1 MKCLIQR
8 FIKWSEQVFVKS
20 DLLYFRKWWTFPG
33 ETKWNKARRVC
44 VDICLSRKNKALAI
58 NSQSWWYNNSII
70 IYIFIFMYKSNIL
83 VDLLKIY
90 NFILIGQCHVQHL
103 WFSSIFDMLEHFRL
117 QPIPLE
123 SGGTSEVRLANFV
136 VRQPS
141 SVSSNMLAAT
151 AFSHGTSNSSQFHI

>member
-1 MKCLIQR
+1 MLKL
-8 FIKWSEQVFVKS
+8 
-20 DLLYFRKWWTFPG
+20 
-33 ETKWNKARRVC
+33 
-44 VDICLSRKNKALAI
+44 
-58 NSQSWWYNNSII
+58 
-70 IYIFIFMYKSNIL
+70 NISFE
-83 VDLLKIY
+83 LLKIF

-151 AFSHGTSNSSQFHI
+151 AFSHGTSNSSQFYV

>member
-1 MKCLIQR
+1 MKLH
-8 FIKWSEQVFVKS
+8 
-20 DLLYFRKWWTFPG
+20 LMYFRKWWPFPG

-44 VDICLSRKNKALAI
+44 IDICLSRKNKALAT
-58 NSQSWWYNNSII
+58 NSQSGWYNNLILI
-70 IYIFIFMYKSNIL
+70 CVFIFVYKSNIL

-141 SVSSNMLAAT
+141 SVSPNMLAAN
-151 AFSHGTSNSSQFHI
+151 AFSHGRSNSSQCYI